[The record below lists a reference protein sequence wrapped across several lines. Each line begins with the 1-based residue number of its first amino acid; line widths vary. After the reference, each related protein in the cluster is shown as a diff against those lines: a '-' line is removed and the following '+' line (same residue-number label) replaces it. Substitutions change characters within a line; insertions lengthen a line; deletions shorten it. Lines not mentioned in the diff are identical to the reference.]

1 MEHKKQTEAGSPAR
15 RREQWTRWLDRR
27 GRGGAG
33 GEQTGLEGKAVGRAE
48 FSNVEKG
55 GGNENDQAGILGLGM
70 VLPVTEPSRELYTWM
85 TPPKSGP
92 GGWIRADME
101 GRRSTRYR
109 ATPDDKYSASGQGP
123 LLLGV

>member
-1 MEHKKQTEAGSPAR
+1 MDKVAGLAWSWWG
-15 RREQWTRWLDRR
+15 QR
-27 GRGGAG
+27 GADGPGGKG
-33 GEQTGLEGKAVGRAE
+33 SRKSRVLECG
-48 FSNVEKG
+48 KG
-55 GGNENDQAGILGLGM
+55 GRRNENDQAGILGLGM
-70 VLPVTEPSRELYTWM
+70 VLPVTEPSRELYTRM

>member
-55 GGNENDQAGILGLGM
+55 GGE
-70 VLPVTEPSRELYTWM
+70 RE
-85 TPPKSGP
+85 
-92 GGWIRADME
+92 
-101 GRRSTRYR
+101 
-109 ATPDDKYSASGQGP
+109 
-123 LLLGV
+123 

>member
-55 GGNENDQAGILGLGM
+55 GGNENDQARILGLGM
-70 VLPVTEPSRELYTWM
+70 VLPVTEPSRELYTRM
-85 TPPKSGP
+85 TPP
-92 GGWIRADME
+92 
-101 GRRSTRYR
+101 
-109 ATPDDKYSASGQGP
+109 
-123 LLLGV
+123 

>member
-1 MEHKKQTEAGSPAR
+1 MDKVAGPA
-15 RREQWTRWLDRR
+15 WSWWGRR
-27 GRGGAG
+27 GADGPGG
-33 GEQTGLEGKAVGRAE
+33 KGRAE

-70 VLPVTEPSRELYTWM
+70 VLPVTEPSRELYTRM